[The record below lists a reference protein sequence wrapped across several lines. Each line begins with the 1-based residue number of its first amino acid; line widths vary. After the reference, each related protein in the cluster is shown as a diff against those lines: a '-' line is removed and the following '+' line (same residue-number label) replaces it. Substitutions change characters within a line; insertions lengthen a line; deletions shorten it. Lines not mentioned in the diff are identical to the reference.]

1 MIKYLTALIL
11 TIFFVFNQVFF
22 FDLFT
27 LSIKV
32 TLLLICYIMIKDV
45 NRESKQMYI
54 FLLFLF
60 SEILLFNYPGIM
72 TLIVLIL
79 EYLYEYLKKLF
90 QINFIFIFEYFS
102 YFIIYFYFIENLF
115 SLSFFVNLFISI
127 CIFLIFLGNKYGFA
141 KIFRIW
147 NQKT

>member
-141 KIFRIW
+141 KIFRI
-147 NQKT
+147 